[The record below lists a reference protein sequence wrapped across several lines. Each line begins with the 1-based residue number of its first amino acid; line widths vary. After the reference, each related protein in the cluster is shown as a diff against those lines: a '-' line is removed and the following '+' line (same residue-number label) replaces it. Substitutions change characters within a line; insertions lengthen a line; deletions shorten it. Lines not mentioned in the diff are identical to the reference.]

1 MAHMIIRHK
10 VAEFGK
16 WKQAYEDHRST
27 RQAAGLKDL
36 HLWRNTDDPNDV
48 TVLFEASDV
57 AKARDFVSSSD
68 LKEKMQ
74 TAGVQGMPDIVFL
87 SDGSGDMRPTA
98 REIGAT

>member
-27 RQAAGLKDL
+27 RQAAGIKDL
-36 HLWRNTDDPNDV
+36 YVWRNAEDPNEV
-48 TVLFEASDV
+48 IVLFEASDV
-57 AKARDFVSSSD
+57 AKAKDFTRSPD

-74 TAGVQGMPDIVFL
+74 AAGIQGMPDIVFL
-87 SDGSGDMRPTA
+87 SDG
-98 REIGAT
+98 